1 MFISEKKKLL
11 WIFSSL
17 QIIMRLKKDR
27 KLCNWGGRS
36 AWHVLLLFSLLFF
49 QRILINSKKKTKK
62 KPLIMSH
69 HMSTCSLSQ
78 LKSSNSRFWVHYW
91 LTKKIYQVDKSYRWR
106 CKAEF
111 AINSPFKDLTFFNL
125 ICWLWQYVWM

>member
-36 AWHVLLLFSLLFF
+36 AWNVLLLFSLLFF
-49 QRILINSKKKTKK
+49 QRILINSKKNQKT
-62 KPLIMSH
+62 LIMSH
-69 HMSTCSLSQ
+69 HMSTCSLSP

-91 LTKKIYQVDKSYRWR
+91 LTKKIYQADKSYRWR